1 MAKTLA
7 EYYASMG
14 MALPSLAE
22 RKKKYVG
29 TVSGFQGTGEADDNN
44 TLLSYLQGGGS
55 SAPTG
60 STSTYQSSAD
70 DMNSLPPEMR
80 GGARGLFLDDN
91 GNYVDDETA
100 NKIGNITENALKYGV
115 PMSELGDFESDP
127 AYKIPAGYFNDN
139 PYAGLTRAE
148 AQAKY
153 DADLKAGGYDST
165 GTKSTTNTGTGA
177 ITTRKKLTIGNESN
191 LNPSSQTLAE
201 ILRKMVNPNADEIDN
216 IVNQRVSKYK
226 SESEKEIDENAIR
239 KSFKDRI
246 QGSIDA
252 INQTYASMLGS
263 ARIRG
268 ENNKGVSRAINARS
282 GLLGSDFALADEM
295 NLNRANQDVEN
306 SIEAERLGLVQRLL
320 MDAESKADTSIKDAR
335 KEKMDAMDKLM
346 ESITTRDTRSAG
358 KASKLA
364 QYLVVSGV
372 KSADEIT
379 DSDLATI
386 RDTYGVDPAT
396 FMSEFDKARTARDT
410 LENTL
415 NKDRYKTI
423 SDGTQLYDT
432 QTGKIIENTKNF
444 APTKGGLSSVLG
456 GTGVTDVYDAMERI
470 ANIESKGSGDYQA
483 VGPLTAKG
491 QRAYGRYQVMDF
503 NIPVWTK
510 EVLGKSMTPQEF
522 LNNPQAQ
529 DAVAQAKLQEAYD
542 KYGSW
547 EDSASVWFSGR
558 PLSGNTSKD
567 VLGTSTPAYVQKFL
581 GGSNGG
587 ISPEAQ
593 SYIDA
598 VKSGRRTEK
607 EVLDTLGSSA
617 TLEPIRRQVMA
628 GLNSQAKDSLGDEKT
643 RQTLTTIDQTI
654 ADLEKNKNL
663 AGTFRTRNANNGW
676 LNWSANQNTAFVNT
690 VDKLTGQLLRL
701 DGVTLKAI
709 FGPQIS
715 NADASTIKE
724 IIGNALD
731 PRNQTPEA
739 FQQSLDDIKRG
750 LETSKNQYAYT
761 GSEVD
766 NGAEY
771 NYERDLASANDAISR
786 GADPTQVWSRF
797 NAKYAK

>member
-14 MALPSLAE
+14 MALPSISE
-22 RKKKYVG
+22 RKKKAEEAGIAGYAG
-29 TVSGFQGTGEADDNN
+29 TADQNN
-44 TLLSYLQGGGS
+44 TLLGYLQGGGS
-55 SAPTG
+55 SAPRTTTP
-60 STSTYQSSAD
+60 TSGQD
-70 DMNSLPPEMR
+70 DMESLPPELR
-80 GGARGLFLDDN
+80 GGAGGLFLDDN

-100 NKIGNITENALKYGV
+100 NKIGAITEKGLQYGV
-115 PMSELGDFESDP
+115 PISELGDFESDP
-127 AYKIPAGYFNDN
+127 SYKIPAGYFNDN

-177 ITTRKKLTIGNESN
+177 ITTRKKLTIGNEAN

-216 IVNQRVSKYK
+216 VVNQRVSKYK
-226 SESEKEIDENAIR
+226 SESEKDIDENAIR

-252 INQTYASMLGS
+252 INQTYASMLGN
-263 ARIRG
+263 AQIRG
-268 ENNKGVSRAINARS
+268 RNNQGVSRAINARS

-320 MDAESKADTSIKDAR
+320 MDAEGKADTSIKEAR
-335 KEKMDAMDKLM
+335 QSKMDAMDKLM

-372 KSADEIT
+372 KSANEIT
-379 DSDLATI
+379 EADLATI

-432 QTGKIIENTKNF
+432 TTGKIIENTKNF

-470 ANIESKGSGDYQA
+470 ANIESKGNGDYKA
-483 VGPLTAKG
+483 VGPLTEKG

-503 NIPVWTK
+503 NIPTWTK
-510 EVLGKSMTPQEF
+510 EVLGRSLTPQEF
-522 LNNPQAQ
+522 LNSSEAQ

-581 GGSNGG
+581 GGSGNG
-587 ISPEAQ
+587 IPPEAQ
-593 SYIDA
+593 PYIDA
-598 VKSGRRTEK
+598 INSGRTTEEK
-607 EVLDTLGSSA
+607 VIQSLGTSQA
-617 TLEPIRRQVMA
+617 TEALRRAITA
-628 GLNSQAKDSLGDEKT
+628 GLNKTYNEGLLPEKT
-643 RQTLTTIDQTI
+643 RETITTIDNTI
-654 ADLEKNKNL
+654 AELEKNKDL
-663 AGTFRTRNANNGW
+663 AGKFRTRTANNSW
-676 LNWSANQNTAFVNT
+676 LNWSANENTTFVNT
-690 VDKLTGQLLRL
+690 VDKLTGQLLQL
-701 DGVTLKAI
+701 DGTTLKAI

-739 FQQSLDDIKRG
+739 FQQSLDDIKRKIKS
-750 LETSKNQYAYT
+750 SKEQYGYT
-761 GSEVD
+761 GGQVD
-766 NGAEY
+766 TGGEY
-771 NYERDLASANDAISR
+771 NYERDLQSANDAISR
-786 GADPTQVWSRF
+786 GADPEQVWARF